1 MSDGAYTPGWSPHAS
16 AFMERR
22 TADSHG
28 QEILGHLRPGMDLLD
43 LGCGPG
49 SITVGLA
56 RAAAPG
62 RVTAIDREASQIA
75 LLVRRAAAEGVS
87 NVEAVA
93 GDALA
98 LPLADAS
105 VDAVFSHALFE
116 HLPDPVAALREVI
129 RVVRPGGVVVV
140 VSPDWGGFVLAPAEP
155 EVEEAIRFYERIQT
169 ANGGDVRA
177 GRSLGAH
184 MRRAGLAEVAMS
196 ARYEVYEDRAAIA
209 DYLASRI
216 EASPDQDHSVE
227 LGWASAANV
236 RGLARALREWSA
248 IPGGMFAQAWISATG
263 RVPSGG

>member
-1 MSDGAYTPGWSPHAS
+1 MSDGAYTPGWSPHVS

-22 TADSHG
+22 TAESHG

-56 RAAAPG
+56 RAVAPG

-75 LLVRRAAAEGVS
+75 LLIARAAAEGVA

-93 GDALA
+93 GDA
-98 LPLADAS
+98 
-105 VDAVFSHALFE
+105 
-116 HLPDPVAALREVI
+116 
-129 RVVRPGGVVVV
+129 
-140 VSPDWGGFVLAPAEP
+140 FVLAPAEP
-155 EVEEAIRFYERIQT
+155 EVDEAIRFYERIQT

-184 MRRAGLAEVAMS
+184 MRRAGLAEVTMS

-263 RVPSGG
+263 RVPSA

>member
-1 MSDGAYTPGWSPHAS
+1 MSDAAYTPGWGPHVS

-22 TADSHG
+22 TAESHG

-56 RAAAPG
+56 RAVSPG
-62 RVTAIDREASQIA
+62 RVTAIDREGSQIA
-75 LLVRRAAAEGVS
+75 LLVARAAAEGVS
-87 NVEAVA
+87 NVAALA

-98 LPLADAS
+98 LPLGDAS

-116 HLPDPVAALREVI
+116 HLPDPVAALREVT
-129 RVVRPGGVVVV
+129 RVLRPGGVVVV
-140 VSPDWGGFVLAPAEP
+140 VSPDWGGFVLAPSEP
-155 EVEEAIRFYERIQT
+155 EVDEAISFYERIQT
-169 ANGGDVRA
+169 AKGGDVRA

-184 MRRAGLAEVAMS
+184 MRRAGLSDVTMS

-263 RVPSGG
+263 RPPPG